1 MGRRV
6 RRVRRACRHNSDLV
20 QQVDDRPYPD
30 RGRYRGGDLH
40 LAGDAARHTA
50 THHQLR
56 NARSNAA
63 SRLRAQ
69 RRARSAGAACDFQFV
84 RVRWAECVS
93 GDGAPLRVIAPD
105 VRAINALQ
113 LLADREL
120 ALTQRAPPPPPAP
133 GEVQLRVR
141 YVGLNHIDVWGF
153 RGMAF
158 AKRQYPLTV
167 GAEAACEV
175 VAVGPNVTNVR
186 AGGPGVPYSP
196 LTCGVGPACQRGR
209 DNLCENVGG
218 VRGFHIDGFA
228 QELTNHP
235 ARLLVPVP
243 AGVDWHDA
251 ACVAV
256 AYGTVEHM
264 LFDNA
269 HLEPGETVLV
279 HAGGSGIGSIAIRI
293 AKSIGCTVITT
304 VGSPDKAAK
313 ANGLGA
319 DHVINY
325 REDRFEGV
333 VRKLTKKKG
342 VDVVFE
348 HTGADTWAGSL
359 LSMKRG
365 GRLVTCGATSGP
377 IGSLNLMQLFQQQYR
392 ITGSFGAPMSA
403 LARAL
408 ERIASGVRPVI
419 DTVYGLSEFR
429 AGVDRLE
436 TREVFGKLVIE
447 L

>member
-158 AKRQYPLTV
+158 AKRQFPLTV

-175 VAVGPNVTNVR
+175 VGVGDGVTTL
-186 AGGPGVPYSP
+186 APGDRVVPYAA
-196 LTCGVGPACQRGR
+196 LVCGTCSGCTRGR
-209 DNLCENVGG
+209 ENLCENVAG
-218 VRGFHIDGFA
+218 VRGFHVDGFA
-228 QELTNHP
+228 QSFTNHP
-235 ARLLVPVP
+235 ARLTATLPD
-243 AGVDWHDA
+243 AVDLRDA

-256 AYGTVEHM
+256 AY
-264 LFDNA
+264 
-269 HLEPGETVLV
+269 
-279 HAGGSGIGSIAIRI
+279 
-293 AKSIGCTVITT
+293 
-304 VGSPDKAAK
+304 
-313 ANGLGA
+313 
-319 DHVINY
+319 
-325 REDRFEGV
+325 
-333 VRKLTKKKG
+333 
-342 VDVVFE
+342 
-348 HTGADTWAGSL
+348 
-359 LSMKRG
+359 
-365 GRLVTCGATSGP
+365 
-377 IGSLNLMQLFQQQYR
+377 
-392 ITGSFGAPMSA
+392 
-403 LARAL
+403 
-408 ERIASGVRPVI
+408 
-419 DTVYGLSEFR
+419 
-429 AGVDRLE
+429 
-436 TREVFGKLVIE
+436 
-447 L
+447 

>member
-1 MGRRV
+1 MAMIR
-6 RRVRRACRHNSDLV
+6 
-20 QQVDDRPYPD
+20 
-30 RGRYRGGDLH
+30 
-40 LAGDAARHTA
+40 
-50 THHQLR
+50 
-56 NARSNAA
+56 
-63 SRLRAQ
+63 
-69 RRARSAGAACDFQFV
+69 
-84 RVRWAECVS
+84 
-93 GDGAPLRVIAPD
+93 
-105 VRAINALQ
+105 ALQ
-113 LLADREL
+113 LLADRQV
-120 ALTQRAPPPPPAP
+120 ALTERETPPAP
-133 GEVQLRVR
+133 GPNEVQLRVR
-141 YVGLNHIDVWGF
+141 AVGLNHIDVWGF

-158 AKRQYPLTV
+158 AKRLYPLTV
-167 GAEAACEV
+167 GAEASCEV
-175 VAVGPNVTNVR
+175 VAVGDGVANV
-186 AGGPGVPYSP
+186 GVGDRVVPFSA
-196 LTCGVGPACQRGR
+196 LTCGVCPACLRGR
-209 DNLCENVGG
+209 DNLCENVAG
-218 VRGFHIDGFA
+218 VRGFHVDGFA
-228 QELTNHP
+228 QDLTNHP
-235 ARLLVPVP
+235 ARLLVKIPDAVSMQ
-243 AGVDWHDA
+243 DA

-293 AKSIGCTVITT
+293 ARSIGCTVITT
-304 VGSPDKAAK
+304 VGSADKAEK
-313 ANGLGA
+313 ARALGA

-408 ERIASGVRPVI
+408 ERIATGVRPVV
-419 DTVYGLSEFR
+419 DTVYGLSDFR

-436 TREVFGKLVIE
+436 ARDVFGKLVIE

>member
-1 MGRRV
+1 M
-6 RRVRRACRHNSDLV
+6 
-20 QQVDDRPYPD
+20 
-30 RGRYRGGDLH
+30 
-40 LAGDAARHTA
+40 A
-50 THHQLR
+50 TIR
-56 NARSNAA
+56 
-63 SRLRAQ
+63 
-69 RRARSAGAACDFQFV
+69 
-84 RVRWAECVS
+84 
-93 GDGAPLRVIAPD
+93 
-105 VRAINALQ
+105 ALQ
-113 LLADREL
+113 LLADRQVEL
-120 ALTQRAPPPPPAP
+120 TEREAPPAP
-133 GEVQLRVR
+133 GPNEVQLRVR
-141 YVGLNHIDVWGF
+141 AVGLNHIDVWGL

-158 AKRQYPLTV
+158 AKRLYPLTV
-167 GAEAACEV
+167 GAEASCEV
-175 VAVGPNVTNVR
+175 AAVGEEVTNVV
-186 AGGPGVPYSP
+186 PGDRVVPFGA
-196 LTCGVGPACQRGR
+196 LTCGTCPACLRGR
-209 DNLCENVGG
+209 DNLCENVAG

-228 QELTNHP
+228 QDLSNHP
-235 ARLLVPVP
+235 ARLLVKIPD
-243 AGVDWHDA
+243 GVSMRDA

-269 HLEPGETVLV
+269 HLESGETVLV

-304 VGSPDKAAK
+304 VGSAEKAEKAK
-313 ANGLGA
+313 TLGA

-408 ERIASGVRPVI
+408 ERIASGVKPVI

-429 AGVDRLE
+429 AGVERLE
-436 TREVFGKLVIE
+436 MRDVFGKILVE

>member
-1 MGRRV
+1 MTTIR
-6 RRVRRACRHNSDLV
+6 
-20 QQVDDRPYPD
+20 
-30 RGRYRGGDLH
+30 
-40 LAGDAARHTA
+40 
-50 THHQLR
+50 
-56 NARSNAA
+56 
-63 SRLRAQ
+63 
-69 RRARSAGAACDFQFV
+69 
-84 RVRWAECVS
+84 
-93 GDGAPLRVIAPD
+93 
-105 VRAINALQ
+105 ALQ
-113 LLADREL
+113 LLADRQV
-120 ALTQRAPPPPPAP
+120 ALVDRDAPSAP
-133 GEVQLRVR
+133 GPDEVQLRVR
-141 YVGLNHIDVWGF
+141 AVGLNHIDVWGF

-158 AKRQYPLTV
+158 AKRLYPLTV

-175 VAVGPNVTNVR
+175 TAVGANVTNVA
-186 AGGPGVPYSP
+186 AGDRVVPYSA
-196 LTCGVGPACQRGR
+196 LTCGTCPACLKGR

-218 VRGFHIDGFA
+218 VRGFHVDGFA
-228 QELTNHP
+228 QDLTNHP
-235 ARLLVPVP
+235 ARLLVRIP
-243 AGVDWHDA
+243 AGVSIQDA

-269 HLEPGETVLV
+269 RLEPGETILI

-293 AKSIGCTVITT
+293 AKSIGCSVITT
-304 VGSPDKAAK
+304 VGSADKAEKAK
-313 ANGLGA
+313 ALGA

-333 VRKLTKKKG
+333 VRKLTKKRG

-377 IGSLNLMQLFQQQYR
+377 VASLNLMQLFQQQYR
-392 ITGSFGAPMSA
+392 IIGSFGSPMSA
-403 LARAL
+403 VVRAL
-408 ERIASGVRPVI
+408 DRIASGVRPVI
-419 DTVYGLSEFR
+419 DTVYGLSDFR

-436 TREVFGKLVIE
+436 SRDVFGKLLIE